1 MPAWLASLGRHKSLK
16 FLSLF
21 LALALWLAV
30 GGEERTETNLN
41 LSLELLNLP
50 ADLMITSEVP
60 STLQVRVSGPRGLIR
75 SLSQSRLTHTL
86 DLAGI
91 KAGRQSFPLGVGGF
105 NFPRGVQVTRV
116 QPNPLIL
123 TFTPTIT
130 RTLAVQPVFLG
141 HPPEGYEVKS
151 VTLRPPKVKIKGPL
165 DEIEGLKFL
174 PTVPLD
180 LTSLTL
186 PVTQVVDLNFKDLH
200 LTLAEQAPILA
211 DIDIG
216 PKPLKRTFE
225 GVAVLPQPLSAKL
238 SPAKVAVTL
247 RGPWPQVKSLELNGL
262 KAMVNT
268 TGLPPGRHR
277 LEVQVQLPE
286 GLVLESV
293 SPKTLSAQIAKP

>member
-1 MPAWLASLGRHKSLK
+1 LPVWLASLGRHKSLK
-16 FLSLF
+16 LLSLF

-41 LSLELLNLP
+41 FSLELLNLP

-91 KAGRQSFPLGVGGF
+91 KAGRQAFPLGVGSF

-123 TFTPTIT
+123 TLTQTIT
-130 RTLAVQPVFLG
+130 RTLPVQPVFLG
-141 HPPEGYEVKS
+141 HPPEGYEVKN
-151 VTLRPPKVKIKGPL
+151 VAIRPPKLKVKGPA
-165 DEIEGLKFL
+165 DELEGLKFL
-174 PTVPLD
+174 PTVPFD

-186 PVTQVVDLNFKDLH
+186 PVTQVVDLNFKDFH
-200 LTLAEQAPILA
+200 LTLVEQAPILA

-216 PKPLKRTFE
+216 PKSLKRTFE
-225 GVAVLPQPLSAKL
+225 GVPVLPQPLSAKL
-238 SPAKVAVTL
+238 TPTKVTITL
-247 RGPWPQVKSLELNGL
+247 QGPWPQVKNLELNSL
-262 KAMVNT
+262 KASVNT
-268 TGLPPGRHR
+268 TGLAPGRHR

-286 GLVLESV
+286 GLTLENL
-293 SPKTLSAQIAKP
+293 SPRTLTAQIDKP

>member
-1 MPAWLASLGRHKSLK
+1 LPAWLASLGRHKSLK
-16 FLSLF
+16 LLSLF

-41 LSLELLNLP
+41 ISLELLNLP
-50 ADLMITSEVP
+50 ANLMITSEVP
-60 STLQVRVSGPRGLIR
+60 STVQVRVSGPRGLIR

-91 KAGRQSFPLGVGGF
+91 KAGRQSFPLGVGSF

-130 RTLAVQPVFLG
+130 RTLPVQPVFLG

-151 VTLRPPKVKIKGPL
+151 IILRPPKVQVKGPA
-165 DEIEGLKFL
+165 DELEGLKFL

-180 LTSLTL
+180 LTSLTRPL
-186 PVTQVVDLNFKDLH
+186 TQAADLNFKDLH
-200 LTLAEQAPILA
+200 LTLVEQAPILA
-211 DIDIG
+211 EIDIG

-225 GVAVLPQPLSAKL
+225 GVAVLPQPQSAKL
-238 SPAKVAVTL
+238 SPAKVTITL
-247 RGPWPQVKSLELNGL
+247 QGPWPQVKKLEAADL
-262 KAMVNT
+262 KPFVNT
-268 TGLPPGRHR
+268 GNLPPGRHR
-277 LEVQVQLPE
+277 LEVQVQLPD
-286 GLVLESV
+286 GLILETV
-293 SPKTLSAQIAKP
+293 SPKTLMGKIDKP